1 VKGGYNWVIN
11 QLITGGHHPVAPL
24 RYYPGLTPYKVFH
37 NDSPD
42 VSQASLGPMSLV
54 QACAGMVNAIAFETS
69 ETLVSHVTGA
79 VSKVG
84 TAKIQLRRWGRK
96 LHSCLMFA
104 RGCGHCHRDLWWL
117 MFRREKTKKWC
128 SWDFARCPLKL
139 QTPWVIMSCLGVTIV
154 GGHPPFWSLQVK
166 PSSWGGFAFTRP
178 GKHTKNYGKSP
189 CLMGKSTINGHVQ

>member
-1 VKGGYNWVIN
+1 MKGGYNWVIN

-117 MFRREKTKKWC
+117 MFRREKNKKVMFMGFC
-128 SWDFARCPLKL
+128 A
-139 QTPWVIMSCLGVTIV
+139 MSPKIADSMSYHELFGCYYRWGTSPILIPASQAKFLGRICLY
-154 GGHPPFWSLQVK
+154 PAW
-166 PSSWGGFAFTRP
+166 
-178 GKHTKNYGKSP
+178 
-189 CLMGKSTINGHVQ
+189 